1 MAAPK
6 LRFKEFD
13 GDWNKSTIGNFVL
26 NYKGGASLTP
36 ADFVE
41 YSDCEV
47 IPKKAISSGGLL
59 QLDKVVPTFCTL
71 EFFNSNQN
79 YIVDSE
85 FAEQQTG
92 VPIIGIRENS
102 FNTQQENP
110 IDVKKK

>member
-1 MAAPK
+1 MAVPK

-85 FAEQQTG
+85 YL
-92 VPIIGIRENS
+92 IGL
-102 FNTQQENP
+102 THYYL
-110 IDVKKK
+110 

>member
-1 MAAPK
+1 SGCDCPTAATAGKRQSKNRCCDCRVLQSAWDCFAFCGGEVMAAPK

-71 EFFNSNQN
+71 
-79 YIVDSE
+79 
-85 FAEQQTG
+85 
-92 VPIIGIRENS
+92 
-102 FNTQQENP
+102 
-110 IDVKKK
+110 

>member
-1 MAAPK
+1 MATPK

-85 FAEQQTG
+85 YL
-92 VPIIGIRENS
+92 IGL
-102 FNTQQENP
+102 TH
-110 IDVKKK
+110 

>member
-13 GDWNKSTIGNFVL
+13 GDWNKNTIGNFVL

-47 IPKKAISSGGLL
+47 IPKKLYLL
-59 QLDKVVPTFCTL
+59 VDYFNWIKLFQL
-71 EFFNSNQN
+71 
-79 YIVDSE
+79 
-85 FAEQQTG
+85 FALLNFLIQIK
-92 VPIIGIRENS
+92 IIL
-102 FNTQQENP
+102 
-110 IDVKKK
+110 